1 MNKSIL
7 LKVLICLFVY
17 SCSSTPESSSV
28 SQEIQPTDLDS
39 SSSNNNSVDDDKP
52 IDVKP
57 IQESK
62 KQAESSAVATAAAK
76 TSSDKLVAAIKSQND
91 ETVVK
96 SANEVLSQNPKDL
109 RALNALGMTYF
120 KSGRNEAALYLIN
133 KAIDIQPKSS
143 ELYSNLGL
151 IELARGEKRAAIQA
165 FRKGLAIN
173 PSDAIIGANL
183 GSIYVAEKEYQKA
196 ELALEIPYKKGTKD
210 IKVLNNYAIALTGNK
225 NSKKAGDIY
234 AKLVRDNPAQRDI
247 MLNYAINLITHQ
259 QKYKDGLDLL
269 NRLKFVGIPVESRNV
284 IKDLETQAKAGLQ

>member
-7 LKVLICLFVY
+7 LKFLLCFLVY
-17 SCSSTPESSSV
+17 SCSSLTETSSV

-39 SSSNNNSVDDDKP
+39 GSSSVDDDRP
-52 IDVKP
+52 INVKP

-62 KQAESSAVATAAAK
+62 KQTEASAVTTAAAK
-76 TSSDKLVAAIKSQND
+76 TSTDKLVAAIKSQND
-91 ETVVK
+91 EMVVK

-151 IELARGEKRAAIQA
+151 IELSRGEKRAAIQA
-165 FRKGLAIN
+165 FRKGLEIN

-210 IKVLNNYAIALTGNK
+210 VKVLNNYAIALTGNK

-234 AKLVRDNPAQRDI
+234 AKLVRDNPSQRDI

-269 NRLKFVGIPVESRNV
+269 NRLKFVGIPPESRNV

>member
-1 MNKSIL
+1 MKKMNYL
-7 LKVLICLFVY
+7 LLGLCFSMF
-17 SCSSTPESSSV
+17 SCSTLTDSSSV

-39 SSSNNNSVDDDKP
+39 NSRSASVEEDRP

-62 KQAESSAVATAAAK
+62 KQTEPSVTAAVSKA
-76 TSSDKLVAAIKSQND
+76 SSDKLIGAIKSQND
-91 ETVVK
+91 EQITK

-151 IELARGEKRAAIQA
+151 IELARGEKRAAIKA
-165 FRKGLAIN
+165 FRKGLEVN
-173 PSDAIIGANL
+173 SNDAIIGANL

-234 AKLVRDNPAQRDI
+234 SRLVKDNPSQRDI

-259 QKYKDGLDLL
+259 QKYKEGLDVL
-269 NRLKFVGIPVESRNV
+269 NRLKFVGSPPESRNV
-284 IKDLETQAKAGLQ
+284 IKDLETQAKAGLK